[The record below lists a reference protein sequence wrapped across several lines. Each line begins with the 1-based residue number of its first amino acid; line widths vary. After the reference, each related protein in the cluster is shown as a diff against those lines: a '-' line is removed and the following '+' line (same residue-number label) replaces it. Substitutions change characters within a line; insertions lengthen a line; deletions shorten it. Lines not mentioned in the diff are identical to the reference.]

1 MTRAHDEA
9 VEEPD
14 PAARAK
20 RRTHTAEYKA
30 RILAEYES
38 LPDHSP
44 ERGALV
50 RREGLYSSHIA
61 EWRKA
66 RDAAAME
73 GLAPKTRKPR
83 RSAEEV
89 ALENLRQRNE
99 WLEAEPRPLRGTA
112 PRRVGRRSAGVRSP
126 RTRRA

>member
-20 RRTHTAEYKA
+20 RRTYTAEYKA

-44 ERGALV
+44 ERGGLV

-83 RSAEEV
+83 WSAEEV

-99 WLEAEPRPLRGTA
+99 RLEAESRPLRRA
-112 PRRVGRRSAGVRSP
+112 LRWFGRRSAGVRSP

>member
-20 RRTHTAEYKA
+20 RRTYTAEYKA

-50 RREGLYSSHIA
+50 RREGLYASHIA

-99 WLEAEPRPLRGTA
+99 RLETAPRPLRGSA
-112 PRRVGRRSAGVRSP
+112 LRWFGRRSAGVRSP